1 MESDQQ
7 YYQTFTARLFSKLV
21 DYPKYCVAV
30 LVAMTALSA
39 AGYLD
44 PDWPGR
50 VERWMTGQSLS
61 DDKDSSTT
69 DPLRPR
75 RFRGGTNRGGP
86 LGRSDTLLVIES
98 DQLFTYD
105 GAETLRDIVAA
116 LEAMPAVESV
126 TWMDNAPPLNIFG
139 LPEPVVPRGRASE
152 QRFKMAEKKA
162 VENPLIVGQLLS
174 DDAKTTIVSIGFN
187 WAFAKEDADCTTR
200 IVQAAEEVLSK
211 HPGVKMQFSVTGPV
225 PIRLMIIADR
235 ASNEKL
241 YQIIGYGIIIVTSI
255 VLFRGLTVVFVVVLA
270 PAIGLIWTLG
280 FLRYFDLQDNPF
292 SDVIVPMLVCLV
304 GFTDAVHMMVFL
316 RGQLSAGIAPVRA
329 CRNMLAAVGLACF
342 LTSLTTAI
350 GMGSLTLA
358 ENKVVAEFGWACVIG
373 VTTVWISVML
383 VIPLACFTPWARKL
397 VRGAENGHIER
408 NLNLFGAGVRWVLK
422 YPRFVSY
429 FSFVLLA
436 ALGAI
441 ALQLRP
447 EVKTSNLMH
456 KGSPA
461 QVAMAKLDKA
471 LSGLDTCF
479 VDIDWEEAKTPP
491 APEDIAKV
499 VSQVDEILSAE
510 PLVGHPLSLCR
521 LLRAMPGEDPPEE
534 KMSMIELL
542 PPPLKLAV
550 YDPENKRARVSFR
563 TQDLGTSTYK
573 PVFERIEKQLNAL
586 NASHAGFYVRLS
598 DTTGSPVWNW
608 KNLYQIVL
616 DLVTSLASASI
627 VIFVVL
633 GIAFKSVRI
642 GFISVIPNILPLA
655 AAAAFLVFVG
665 KSLEMVSVCA
675 LTICLGIAVDDT
687 IHFITRYQEE
697 QRGAGAR
704 QEKIQRAFQGVGT
717 GMIMTSVVLCAGFG
731 SVLTSNV
738 PEHVTFAQMG
748 VVTLFTALLCD
759 LFLLP
764 AMLSHFDK
772 DTNAVSAESESA

>member
-7 YYQTFTARLFSKLV
+7 YYQTFTARLFSKIA
-21 DYPKYCVAV
+21 DYPWHCVALLLGMSV
-30 LVAMTALSA
+30 LAL
-39 AGYLD
+39 AGYVD

-50 VERWMTGQSLS
+50 FERWISGETLS
-61 DDKDSSTT
+61 EDKDSSTT

-75 RFRGGTNRGGP
+75 RFRGGSNRGGAF
-86 LGRSDTLLVIES
+86 GRSDTLLVIES
-98 DQLFTYD
+98 DQFFTYE
-105 GAETLRDIVAA
+105 GAETMRDIVAT
-116 LEAMPAVESV
+116 LEAMPAVDSV
-126 TWMDNAPPLNIFG
+126 TWMDTAPPLNIFG

-152 QRFKMAEKKA
+152 QRFKLAEKKA
-162 VENPLIVGQLLS
+162 VENPLVVGQLLS
-174 DDAKTTIVSIGFN
+174 ADAKTAIVSIGFN

-200 IVQAAEEVLSK
+200 IVQAAEEALSR
-211 HPGVKMQFSVTGPV
+211 HPGVKMQFSVTGPI

-270 PAIGLIWTLG
+270 PAIGLVWTLG

-316 RGQLSAGIAPVRA
+316 RGQLSAGVAPVRA

-350 GMGSLTLA
+350 GMGSLVLA

-373 VTTVWISVML
+373 VTTVWVSVML
-383 VIPLACFTPWARKL
+383 IIPLACFTPWAKKL

-408 NLNLFGAGVRWVLK
+408 NLNLFGAGVNWVLEH
-422 YPRFVSY
+422 PRLVSY
-429 FSFVLLA
+429 FSFGLLI

-447 EVKTSNLMH
+447 EVRTSNLMH

-471 LSGLDTCF
+471 LSGLDTCIIE
-479 VDIDWEEAKTPP
+479 IDWGISDTEPS
-491 APEDIAKV
+491 PEQIAKI
-499 VSQVDEILSAE
+499 VSQVDEILAAE

-521 LLRAMPGEDPPEE
+521 LLNAMPGEDPPEE

-563 TQDLGTSTYK
+563 TQDLGTSVYK
-573 PVFERIEKQLNAL
+573 PVFERIEAKLNAL
-586 NASHAGFYVRLS
+586 NAANKQFEIGLS
-598 DTTGSPVWNW
+598 DTPGSPVWNW
-608 KNLYQIVL
+608 KNLHQIVL
-616 DLVTSLASASI
+616 DLITSLLSASI

-655 AAAAFLVFVG
+655 ASAAFLVFIG

-697 QRGAGAR
+697 QRGTGTR
-704 QEKIQRAFQGVGT
+704 HEKLQRAFQGVGT

-748 VVTLFTALLCD
+748 VVTLFTALICD

-764 AMLSHFDK
+764 AMLSYFDK
-772 DTNAVSAESESA
+772 DRSSTTG

>member
-1 MESDQQ
+1 M
-7 YYQTFTARLFSKLV
+7 
-21 DYPKYCVAV
+21 
-30 LVAMTALSA
+30 
-39 AGYLD
+39 
-44 PDWPGR
+44 
-50 VERWMTGQSLS
+50 
-61 DDKDSSTT
+61 
-69 DPLRPR
+69 
-75 RFRGGTNRGGP
+75 
-86 LGRSDTLLVIES
+86 
-98 DQLFTYD
+98 
-105 GAETLRDIVAA
+105 ETLRDLVVGQ
-116 LEAMPAVESV
+116 LEAMPAVDSA

-152 QRFKMAEKKA
+152 QRFKMAKKKA

-174 DDAKTTIVSIGFN
+174 DDAKTAVISIGFD

-200 IVQAAEEVLSK
+200 IVETAQDVLAR
-211 HPGVKMQFSVTGPV
+211 HPGVKMEFSVTGPV
-225 PIRLMIIADR
+225 PIRLMIIKDR

-241 YQIIGYGIIIVTSI
+241 YQIIGYGIIVVTSI
-255 VLFRGLTVVFVVVLA
+255 VLFRGLSVVFVVVLA
-270 PAIGLIWTLG
+270 PVIGLLWTLG

-304 GFTDAVHMMVFL
+304 GFTDAVRMMVFL
-316 RGQLSAGIAPVRA
+316 RGQLVAGAEPIRA

-350 GMGSLTLA
+350 GMGSLILA
-358 ENKVVAEFGWACVIG
+358 ENDVVAEFGWACVIG

-383 VIPLACFTPWARKL
+383 VIPLACFTPWAKRLTK
-397 VRGAENGHIER
+397 GAENGHIER
-408 NLNLFGAGVRWVLK
+408 NLNLFGAGVSWVLK
-422 YPRFVSY
+422 YPRLVSL
-429 FSFVLLA
+429 FSFALLA
-436 ALGAI
+436 FLGLI
-441 ALQLRP
+441 AFQLRP
-447 EVKTSNLMH
+447 EVRTSNLMH

-461 QVAMAKLDKA
+461 QVALAKLDKA

-479 VDIDWEEAKTPP
+479 IDIDWEDAMEAP
-491 APEDIAKV
+491 APEVIAKL
-499 VSQVDEILSAE
+499 VSSVDEVLAAE

-586 NASHAGFYVRLS
+586 NDSHPGFYVRLA
-598 DTTGSPVWNW
+598 DNVGSPVWNW
-608 KNLYQIVL
+608 KNLHQIVL
-616 DLVTSLASASI
+616 DLITSLLSASI

-633 GIAFKSVRI
+633 GIAFKSIRI
-642 GFISVIPNILPLA
+642 GIISVVPNILPLA
-655 AAAAFLVFVG
+655 AAASFLVFIG
-665 KSLEMVSVCA
+665 KPLEMVSVCA

-697 QRGAGAR
+697 QRGEGVR
-704 QEKIQRAFQGVGT
+704 QEKLQRAFQGVGT

-748 VVTLFTALLCD
+748 VVTLVTALICD

-764 AMLSHFDK
+764 AMLSCFDK
-772 DTNAVSAESESA
+772 DNIAS